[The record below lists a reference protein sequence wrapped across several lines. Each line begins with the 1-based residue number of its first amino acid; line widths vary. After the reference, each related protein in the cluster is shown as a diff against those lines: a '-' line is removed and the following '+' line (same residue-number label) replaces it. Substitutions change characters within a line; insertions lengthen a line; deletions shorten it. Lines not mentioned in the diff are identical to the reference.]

1 MATAGLERS
10 KGPRKAGALLL
21 DHFEESFRLAVLEA
35 LLAATLYLFGLC
47 EVTRRPLHS
56 LQSSQLVQAGALCF
70 SPCQGGKVDGCMG
83 GGSFSSH
90 SQLGVGRG
98 GNWIEDQLD
107 VAHTSLHLDLV
118 TELPVVQQHGGEPGA
133 GRVRG
138 VRMAPGQTAEWDQ
151 G

>member
-1 MATAGLERS
+1 MATVGLERS

-21 DHFEESFRLAVLEA
+21 DHFEESLRLAVLKG
-35 LLAATLYLFGLC
+35 LLAATLYLLGLC

-56 LQSSQLVQAGALCF
+56 LQSSQLVQARALCF

-83 GGSFSSH
+83 GSSFSSH
-90 SQLGVGRG
+90 SQLGVDRG
-98 GNWIEDQLD
+98 GNWVEDQLD
-107 VAHTSLHLDLV
+107 VAHTSLHLDLM

-138 VRMAPGQTAEWDQ
+138 VRMATGQTAEWDQ